1 MTVAGSR
8 ASSTGR
14 RTMSVDVDALRMALQ
29 AQRAGAEAALVD
41 LEAAVNGGDRAAGEV
56 SSPEVDEAA
65 VRALATT
72 VLDDLAAW
80 SEMWRGVAKR
90 PVASAPAPDSAPGRG
105 GTEGPRKMHGISM
118 TMGGLSLGELKS
130 AIGTRKSAPSA
141 MEYSEEKV
149 KTGAGVVVVPIREP
163 VATPDTG
170 KPAWMVEL
178 AAKKKARED
187 AEAAKLG
194 L

>member
-1 MTVAGSR
+1 
-8 ASSTGR
+8 
-14 RTMSVDVDALRMALQ
+14 MSIDVDALRMALQ

-41 LEAAVNGGDRAAGEV
+41 LEAAVNAGVRATGEV
-56 SSPEVDEAA
+56 SSSPEVDEAA

-80 SEMWRGVAKR
+80 SEMWQGVAKR
-90 PVASAPAPDSAPGRG
+90 PVASAPAPDSVRG
-105 GTEGPRKMHGISM
+105 GAASEGPRKMHGISM

-130 AIGTRKSAPSA
+130 AISTRKSAPSA
-141 MEYSEEKV
+141 MESSEEKV

-163 VATPDTG
+163 VATPATG

>member
-1 MTVAGSR
+1 
-8 ASSTGR
+8 
-14 RTMSVDVDALRMALQ
+14 MSIDVDALRMALQ

-41 LEAAVNGGDRAAGEV
+41 LEAAVNAGVRATGEV
-56 SSPEVDEAA
+56 SSSPEVDEAA

-80 SEMWRGVAKR
+80 SERWRGVAKR
-90 PVASAPAPDSAPGRG
+90 PVASAPAPDSAVGGG

-141 MEYSEEKV
+141 MESSEEKA
-149 KTGAGVVVVPIREP
+149 KTGAGVVVVPMREP
-163 VATPDTG
+163 VAAPATG

-178 AAKKKARED
+178 AAKKKAKED

>member
-1 MTVAGSR
+1 
-8 ASSTGR
+8 
-14 RTMSVDVDALRMALQ
+14 MSIDVDALRMALQ
-29 AQRAGAEAALVD
+29 AQRAEAEAALVD
-41 LEAAVNGGDRAAGEV
+41 LEAAVNAEARATGEV

-65 VRALATT
+65 VRKLATT

-80 SEMWRGVAKR
+80 SEMWQGVAKR
-90 PVASAPAPDSAPGRG
+90 PVASAPAPDSVRG
-105 GTEGPRKMHGISM
+105 GAASEGPRKMHGISM

-130 AIGTRKSAPSA
+130 AISTRKSAPSA
-141 MEYSEEKV
+141 MESSEEKA
-149 KTGAGVVVVPIREP
+149 KTGAGVVVVPMREP
-163 VATPDTG
+163 VAAPATG

-178 AAKKKARED
+178 AAKKKAKED

>member
-1 MTVAGSR
+1 
-8 ASSTGR
+8 
-14 RTMSVDVDALRMALQ
+14 MSIDVDALRMALQ

-41 LEAAVNGGDRAAGEV
+41 LEAAVNGGVRATGEV
-56 SSPEVDEAA
+56 SSPEMDEAA

-90 PVASAPAPDSAPGRG
+90 PVASAPAPDSAVGGG

-141 MEYSEEKV
+141 MESSEEKV

-163 VATPDTG
+163 VATPATG